1 LAALL
6 PGIATRQPDEQVH
19 ELALDSISP
28 NPFQPRREFNAEEL
42 AELAASIRA
51 QGLLQPVVVRA
62 TDEGQFQLI
71 AGERRLRATRDLGLT
86 TIRALIREVDDRQLL
101 ELALIEN
108 LIRADLN
115 DIEVGQALQQLQN
128 QYGYT
133 TTQLAEV
140 IGKSRPA
147 VSNTLRL
154 LELPDNVQELVRRGH
169 ITAGHGRAVLSF
181 QAEQREAIAEQAAR
195 EGWSVRELE
204 QRAAAVSSRPAV
216 KRPRQRTTAIPS
228 APPALKRAEQQ
239 LIEHL
244 GTRVRISEQG
254 GTGTVQI
261 SYHGADDLNR
271 LLGILLTGTSPL

>member
-6 PGIATRQPDEQVH
+6 PGVSARQPDEQVH
-19 ELALDSISP
+19 ELPIDAISP
-28 NPFQPRREFNAEEL
+28 NPFQPRREFAPEEL
-42 AELAASIRA
+42 AELAASIKA
-51 QGLLQPVVVRA
+51 QGLLQPIVVRPA
-62 TDEGQFQLI
+62 EDGSYQLI
-71 AGERRLRATRDLGLT
+71 AGERRLRASRDLGQT
-86 TIRALIREVDDRQLL
+86 HIRALIRTVDDRQLL

-115 DIEVGQALQQLQN
+115 EIEVASALQQLQN

-154 LELPDNVQELVRRGH
+154 LELPGSVQELVRRGH
-169 ITAGHGRAVLSF
+169 ISAGHGRAVLSF
-181 QAEQREAIAEQAAR
+181 VPAQREAVAEQAAR
-195 EGWSVRELE
+195 EGWSVREVE
-204 QRAAAVSSRPAV
+204 QRAAAASNRPAV
-216 KRPRQRTTAIPS
+216 RRPRQRTTAIPS
-228 APPALKRAEQQ
+228 SPPALTRAEQQ
-239 LIEHL
+239 LVEHL

-254 GTGTVQI
+254 GVGLVQI

-271 LLGILLTGTSPL
+271 LLSLLLATTSPV